1 MKKQTVGIIGGSQEQ
16 TFKKIGKKFGLEV
29 IHHSGKVRNGANA
42 KTFRTIVKN
51 SDVIVVCL
59 DACGHV
65 TMDCVKELAKKM
77 GKKIDYIQ
85 GFGATGAIQKGLEML
100 NNGTAAAA

>member
-1 MKKQTVGIIGGSQEQ
+1 MKKHTIGIIGGSQEQ
-16 TFKKIGKKFGLEV
+16 TYKKIGKKHGLDI

-65 TMDCVKELAKKM
+65 TMDCVKDLAKKM

-85 GFGATGAIQKGLEML
+85 GFGATGAVQKGLAL
-100 NNGTAAAA
+100 LDDKTIAA